1 MSWSSAK
8 NQHYNMKDPGCIFA
22 LRAKTLPGIKGIF
35 CAPVPTV
42 LEGSVAQSR
51 EPPEEAYGS
60 RDSLLPKA

>member
-1 MSWSSAK
+1 
-8 NQHYNMKDPGCIFA
+8 MKDPGCIFA
-22 LRAKTLPGIKGIF
+22 LLAKTLPGIKGIF